1 MKDGGWTFISHSH
14 KDIDKVRLIRN
25 ELEKRGFEPLIFY
38 LKCLSDNDEIEDL
51 IKREINER
59 TWFIYVESE
68 NSKNSKWVQTE
79 RDYIKSLKDKKVFT
93 IDISKDINEQL
104 SQIELITRQMKVFIS
119 YSSKDLMI
127 YNKIKSRLLQKD
139 MLILSDLDSISV
151 NWVSAMNNAIIESSR
166 DGFVLL
172 ILSKN
177 SIKSKWVEYEI
188 REVMDNNGKLIII
201 NVGGVD
207 FKESNLY
214 YSLKCYRIIN
224 VSEDIT
230 ESELDEIINVIMRN
244 VMFISC

>member
-151 NWVSAMNNAIIESSR
+151 NVFETMNNAIIESCR

-188 REVMDNNGKLIII
+188 GEAMDNNGKLIII

-244 VMFISC
+244 VMFINC